1 MCKCYIKGKF
11 SSASDVWSYAVTM
24 WEIFSLCKLKPF
36 NKLNNQ
42 EVIEN
47 LKKIYIKIEKPVSY
61 LKN

>member
-1 MCKCYIKGKF
+1 MFLKGKF

-47 LKKIYIKIEKPVSY
+47 LKKIYIEIEKPVSY
-61 LKN
+61 